1 MPILQDMPRA
11 RRRDRFAAWPT
22 VCALVLFFASDY
34 KLRVRANDQS
44 IGGQADPFV
53 LLEVGLYGLVALFLV
68 TLMDGPPRIRRVSA
82 PVFVATAWVVMMVV
96 SATYS
101 PYPVLA
107 VIRAVE
113 LIVALSLVRAV
124 GRRADRGQ
132 LHHFAHWFMVF
143 VAASVI
149 VGILFPMPRFPLQQD
164 RFTWLRLHPVQAG
177 IFVGVATVLAVLYLL
192 AGAAA
197 RPGPTWPRWVYA
209 LLLLLVGGGLIG
221 TNTRGATLGA
231 GAAILLVA
239 LTTRTGRRKVDAAV
253 LLGVAGIAVALA
265 SSAQIAAFFA
275 RGEDAR
281 RLASLNSRTELWSE
295 AWVFI
300 REQPMYGWGLG
311 ATRGLFLGSLG
322 LGGAHN
328 AIVNTLVDTGI
339 VGCALWL
346 GIVLVVGVLAARVR
360 PVSVGVRWDR
370 ALILGLLV
378 FLMVD
383 GIFTEAPAAAANVGS
398 TWLLL
403 LVGWLE
409 VLRADVT
416 AAARVAPTVPYRP
429 DPQPVVVPLLA
440 PRYSRR
446 QRSPRPTTR
455 AAGARPRPRRQAR

>member
-1 MPILQDMPRA
+1 MRVPTLQDNLARRA
-11 RRRDRFAAWPT
+11 RPRNRFATWPT

-44 IGGQADPFV
+44 IAGHADPFV
-53 LLEVGLYGLVALFLV
+53 LIEVGLYALVALFLV
-68 TLMDGPPRIRRVSA
+68 NRFGRPPRIRRVSA
-82 PVFVATAWVVMMVV
+82 PVFVATAWVIVMVV
-96 SATYS
+96 SATFS

-107 VIRAVE
+107 VIRATE
-113 LIVALSLVRAV
+113 LVIVLSLVRSI
-124 GRRADRGQ
+124 GRHADRGQ
-132 LHHFAHWFMVF
+132 LHHLAHWFMVF
-143 VAASVI
+143 VAGSVI
-149 VGILFPMPRFPLQQD
+149 VGILFPMPRFALQQD

-192 AGAAA
+192 AGSAA
-197 RPGPTWPRWVYA
+197 RPGPVWPRWVYA

-231 GAAILLVA
+231 GAGILLIA

-265 SSAQIAAFFA
+265 SSAQIAAFFV

-281 RLASLNSRTELWSE
+281 RLASLNSRTALWSQ
-295 AWVFI
+295 AWTFI

-311 ATRGLFLGSLG
+311 ATRGLFLDSLG

-328 AIVNTLVDTGI
+328 AVINALVDTGV

-346 GIVLVVGVLAARVR
+346 GIVALVGVLAARVR

-370 ALILGLLV
+370 ALILGVLV
-378 FLMVD
+378 FLMLD

-409 VLRADVT
+409 VLRADVERGPP
-416 AAARVAPTVPYRP
+416 A
-429 DPQPVVVPLLA
+429 
-440 PRYSRR
+440 R
-446 QRSPRPTTR
+446 QRPPVELTQPSSLS
-455 AAGARPRPRRQAR
+455 